1 MGDGGHAFRLR
12 PKPGFGGQAALF
24 ASRLFLI
31 ANIRIGCRT
40 EWSLVFAHLH
50 QLLFNIASKT
60 GVGLSAS
67 CSNCN
72 LGRPAEAVRS
82 FCAGPAVLTMFPS
95 ELPTETSRTE
105 QSEPVR
111 SGPRP
116 FGFWG
121 ALGWALFAL
130 ATTTFAAFIYVA
142 LWSLSHHGA
151 IPRIGED
158 FTVIET
164 VLWIVPVVVFA
175 VAVKRR
181 HYLLRDYFAL
191 NGIPRRD
198 LALGI
203 AGIVALAV
211 VFDSMERL
219 LGIDAGSASVAATY
233 QATKLAGML
242 PVLWLAAVVVAPVTE
257 ELIFRGFLHRSW
269 ERSRLGVS
277 GTIIL
282 TSALWT
288 AMHSQYS
295 GFGLL
300 DIFASGL
307 LLGWLRH
314 RSASTTLTIVLHAI
328 NNVLAMLLIAIQVDW
343 LS

>member
-1 MGDGGHAFRLR
+1 
-12 PKPGFGGQAALF
+12 
-24 ASRLFLI
+24 
-31 ANIRIGCRT
+31 
-40 EWSLVFAHLH
+40 
-50 QLLFNIASKT
+50 
-60 GVGLSAS
+60 
-67 CSNCN
+67 
-72 LGRPAEAVRS
+72 
-82 FCAGPAVLTMFPS
+82 VLTMFPS
-95 ELPTETSRTE
+95 ELPTETPRTE

-111 SGPRP
+111 TGPRP

-121 ALGWALFAL
+121 SLGWALFAL

-181 HYLLRDYFAL
+181 RYLLRDYFAL

-203 AGIVALAV
+203 AGIIALAV
-211 VFDSMERL
+211 IFDSMERL

-257 ELIFRGFLHRSW
+257 ELIFRGFLHRGW
-269 ERSRLGVS
+269 APSRLGVS

-282 TSALWT
+282 TSAPWT

-300 DIFASGL
+300 DIFAAGL
-307 LLGWLRH
+307 LFGWLRH
-314 RSASTTLTIVLHAI
+314 RSASTTLTIVLHTI
-328 NNVLAMLLIAIQVDW
+328 NNVLAMLLAAIQLDW